1 MNSYMFLET
10 SKKVKLR
17 DVAYLHIGAKIAE
30 NSPLKWKY
38 GCVIVNRGQVIS
50 TGYNHYKIG
59 PFSGI
64 YATHAEVDALNNCR
78 NKNKLK
84 GANMYITRI
93 NNKIGGPRCEYTVLS
108 GKPCDECHIK
118 LKKMIKKY
126 GLNNVYYTIDTVSCL
141 L

>member
-1 MNSYMFLET
+1 MKTFLKSEFKVNQ
-10 SKKVKLR
+10 KKSIFF
-17 DVAYLHIGAKIAE
+17 HMGAKAAE

-38 GCVIVNRGQVIS
+38 GCIIEKRGEVIA
-50 TGYNHYKIG
+50 TGYNHYNLT

-78 NKNKLK
+78 NKNMLK
-84 GANMYITRI
+84 GANMYIIRI
-93 NNKIGGPRCEYTVLS
+93 NNKSGGPRGKYTVLS
-108 GKPCDECHIK
+108 GKPCTECEIK

-126 GLNNVYYTIDTVSCL
+126 GLNNVFYTIDTISCL